1 MPRPVGDFQKPMKRP
16 NMCSLLVSIGAIL
29 ILVTPPRTPDV
40 NPSSDVAYDAIVAEI
55 AVVQGLINVAEGR
68 LVELTRRGL
77 EVGVSGGTCL
87 TPVKWLAWRAGIAPE
102 RAYGM
107 VRLAERAEELP
118 RTLAALAAGELT
130 VDQATEVA
138 RHVPARYDESA
149 ARVASCCTVKQLR
162 QALPCYR
169 DPKPDDGSGSDE
181 RRSVSTRVDEHGWW
195 GRFRLPEAE
204 GAIVDQALKAMYED
218 LKRQARRDAPDGVDP
233 EPVNA
238 ADALVALA
246 KTALQAGEA
255 ARPGTDRYLV
265 HAHLEAGAHGVQL
278 MTHLGIV
285 VPDNQRRQILCD
297 TRLRGIVHDGIAP
310 VGIGHTTRIVN
321 RRLRRAIEHRD
332 RGCAVPGC
340 GRTTNLD
347 IHHIWHWEDG
357 GPTETPNLITLCKH
371 HHTCHHN
378 GTLGITGNADLPRH
392 VEPGVVFTNP
402 RGHPLGPVGH
412 PTPPAPGTDLPDAAR
427 AIGIEPHRYQP
438 PTGERLDRWG
448 FHLQS
453 ELPEPLITRS
463 SQGPTPTPTK
473 PHHAAPRRAPR
484 RAASSID
491 AMFQLDVPGE
501 EATA

>member
-246 KTALQAGEA
+246 ETALQAGEA

-297 TRLRGIVHDGIAP
+297 TRLRRP
-310 VGIGHTTRIVN
+310 RM
-321 RRLRRAIEHRD
+321 RAH
-332 RGCAVPGC
+332 
-340 GRTTNLD
+340 
-347 IHHIWHWEDG
+347 
-357 GPTETPNLITLCKH
+357 
-371 HHTCHHN
+371 HHN

-453 ELPEPLITRS
+453 EPPITHRP
-463 SQGPTPTPTK
+463 QGPNPTDPARAG
-473 PHHAAPRRAPR
+473 PDAA
-484 RAASSID
+484 
-491 AMFQLDVPGE
+491 
-501 EATA
+501 